1 MNAQDRIA
9 LAKSSIVALIAAG
22 TIPATV
28 ANFSELHDYIDAN
41 ELGAL
46 CDESTWPAMAEDEDG
61 NADPEDHAAWL
72 DECAAVQDA
81 VDAWLLAGRPS

>member
-9 LAKSSIVALIAAG
+9 LAKSSIVALVAVG

-28 ANFSELHDYIDAN
+28 ATFSELHDYIDAN

-46 CDESTWPAMAEDEDG
+46 CDVSTWPAMAEDEDG
-61 NADPEDHAAWL
+61 NADPEDHAAWMA
-72 DECAAVQDA
+72 EIATVQDT
-81 VDAWLLAGRPS
+81 VDAWIRAGRPS

>member
-9 LAKSSIVALIAAG
+9 LAKSSIADLILKG

-28 ANFSELHDYIDAN
+28 ASFVELHDYIDAN

-46 CDESTWPAMAEDEDG
+46 CDESTWPDVDGESAAAHADRIAECG
-61 NADPEDHAAWL
+61 Q
-72 DECAAVQDA
+72 VQDT
-81 VDAWLLAGRPS
+81 VDAWLRDGRPS